1 MLARMQRNW
10 IIHTLFVGM
19 FNGTAI
25 EQPLENTL
33 AVFVLYKTCEQKECA
48 VINH

>member
-10 IIHTLFVGM
+10 IIHTVFVGM
-19 FNGTAI
+19 LNGTAI
-25 EQPLENTL
+25 LENTL
-33 AVFVLYKTCEQKECA
+33 AVFVLYKTCKQKECA